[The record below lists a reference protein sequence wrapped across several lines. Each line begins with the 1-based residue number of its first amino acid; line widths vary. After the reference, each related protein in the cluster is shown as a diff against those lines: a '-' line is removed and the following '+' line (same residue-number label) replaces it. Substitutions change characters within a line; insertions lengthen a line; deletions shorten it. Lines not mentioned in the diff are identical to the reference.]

1 MNILRAVNAPSKRSR
16 SPTGSGPNI
25 TAVATPVS
33 TGGSFQAEKLS
44 AVYGCIA
51 GLSADL
57 GSLPNY
63 VFNRFTNKRWKDH
76 PVLQLLNVRPNV
88 RMTPFIRRALIA
100 RSILTTG
107 DAYDWIIRDPAT
119 REAVE
124 LIPLTGDLVRRLIT
138 REGTLWYA
146 VTDPVTRELFY
157 VAQEDICDY
166 KDLTRDGVNGMS
178 VLSYASETVAAGL
191 AAQAYNKSF
200 YEHGGQP
207 SGILTVDADL
217 TGFMKD
223 PKTGLLTDKTV
234 KDAMREEWEK
244 TQGGA
249 ENAHRI
255 AILDR
260 GLKYQSLAISQ
271 KDSMFV
277 EQQELTVADIARYFG
292 YPLYKLQAGKQ
303 SYNANEQQ
311 NIDYVNSLTPKLLQ
325 REQEQSYKLLP
336 PGQQERGWQIRT
348 NIMALLRGNAQA
360 RANYYSTMRNIG
372 AYSVNDIRALE
383 DLPGVKGGDD
393 YAASLNFVPLEN
405 WKELSVRRADSGKAG
420 KDQSQTEVQTP
431 GTEPGTEEPE
441 TPEGGQDPDNGKAP
455 GGAGGEP

>member
-1 MNILRAVNAPSKRSR
+1 MNVLRAINSPSRRSR
-16 SPTGSGPNI
+16 SPTQGAAPSIAAI
-25 TAVATPVS
+25 TTPVS
-33 TGGSFQAEKLS
+33 SGGSFQAEKLS

-63 VFNRFTNKRWKDH
+63 VFNRFTNKRWANH
-76 PVLQLLNVRPNV
+76 PVLQLLNVRPNA
-88 RMTPFIRRALIA
+88 RMTPFVRRALIV

-107 DAYDWIIRDPAT
+107 DAYDWILRDPVT
-119 REAVE
+119 REPVE

-138 REGTLWYA
+138 RDRTLWYA

-166 KDLTRDGVNGMS
+166 KDLTKDGIGGIS

-207 SGILTVDADL
+207 SGILTVDTDMS
-217 TGFMKD
+217 GNVRD
-223 PKTGLLTDKTV
+223 PKTGMLTDKTI
-234 KDAMREEWEK
+234 KDAMREEWER

-271 KDSMFV
+271 KDAMFV
-277 EQQELTVADIARYFG
+277 EQQGQTVADIARYFG
-292 YPLYKLQAGKQ
+292 YPLYKLQAGDQ

-360 RANYYSTMRNIG
+360 RASYYSTMRNIG

-383 DLPGVKGGDD
+383 DLPGVEGGDE
-393 YAASLNFVPLEN
+393 YAASLNYVPLKD
-405 WKELSVRRADSGKAG
+405 WAELSVKRAGTVAG
-420 KDQSQTEVQTP
+420 SAEQTET
-431 GTEPGTEEPE
+431 TEADNADNA
-441 TPEGGQDPDNGKAP
+441 DPDP
-455 GGAGGEP
+455 QEQEEEEETT